1 MSKEMTKE
9 EALKILRSEFSAR
22 KDEAREFLQKNYPE
36 VWAEYEQSLKA
47 AHVAPARA
55 DENLLKNVE
64 MIVKNKED
72 LRVIMNHADMKSFGV
87 REFIAPVFERVDI
100 YQKDEKTGKET
111 LVSDASQK
119 EDFFKAMYF
128 GGRLEAEQALVQS
141 KTFYEA
147 TPEQKKEMALGAIED
162 NVLAKIY
169 CAAAVAAVEEPKD
182 DEAEIGTSAYYK
194 YTKRQADKC
203 RNLAK
208 DVTASDK
215 RIKITTD
222 AILLSTAATAAKT
235 NAFSEKL
242 RHAAKSFDDDV
253 RQKLNEVAMHFTKRK
268 TALEQFADKA
278 SNGRYSEVVKP
289 VVKAIVKNGS
299 DSIKDN
305 IFKLGTSIAIAVG
318 ATVAL
323 KTGLIAAP
331 ALALGYGIYY
341 GATSWIWP
349 IVTETR
355 KAHRL
360 AKEAN
365 KPITWKEAKK
375 IGKKNATQSKEVVK
389 IRKGKEVVKKRNP
402 YITRGIINSVLG
414 VGGGIL
420 LQKVFKAK
428 EAVTN
433 VVDIAKEAVEAAGVA
448 KKQQFGFRLFKSLT
462 PSAAQLADAG
472 VTFVTG
478 YHDPN
483 LRQRARWEAGTAL
496 IGAGISA
503 TILGWSE
510 YKDEIKDMLKGIFG
524 KDSADEGLQSA
535 GESLRSVINLKDKW
549 VTDYPYQR
557 GGQAPVQDVH
567 YIARPD
573 WQNVAEEGLGD
584 VAPVAP
590 EPFPTVYSK
599 DFGIEKWRFEEM
611 MRNINNGKID
621 VLDPQALDR
630 AYMNMDEE
638 FMSNFEGKTKMQ
650 VFYDIAELSRNG
662 RRHQLVLGNA
672 EDGFFI
678 NTPTGRYSIIDS
690 ETAAK
695 MAKDGVVRND
705 VIVDDGVIAQAKAAL
720 AADDKLYISR
730 LHGREFLREQF
741 ENVNIEGM
749 TDEKMSKAIEIAMET
764 YNNDQVAGAT
774 AEIRELFPDMNK
786 DQVTMVSKIVD
797 YNRRFDENGEQLEQ
811 LLRAIGCDEK
821 DGIDYEASK
830 DLLNQREAIL
840 KMSDKPTRLSSR
852 TPGCNERMTH
862 ILHVDKP
869 VEEPKTFVLPEEAK
883 ISVQDTPLRT
893 RAMPDYGP
901 EQQLMPADEVEPLG
915 RQYIAKNV
923 SDHWNDARIQ
933 KTISDADAER
943 YVNNQELLSEKPIK
957 GFFKVIFGG
966 GKNSNSNG

>member
-9 EALKILRSEFSAR
+9 EALKILRSDFSAR

-87 REFIAPVFERVDI
+87 REFIAPIFERVDI

-119 EDFFKAMYF
+119 EDLFKAMYF

-141 KTFYEA
+141 KTFYKA

-208 DVTASDK
+208 DVIASDK

-242 RHAAKSFDDDV
+242 RHVAKSFDDDV

-268 TALEQFADKA
+268 AALEQFADKA
-278 SNGRYSEVVKP
+278 SKGRYSEVVKP
-289 VVKAIVKNGS
+289 VVKAIVKNGP

-305 IFKLGTSIAIAVG
+305 IFKLGTNLAIAVG
-318 ATVAL
+318 AAAAL

-331 ALALGYGIYY
+331 VLAFGYGLYY
-341 GATSWIWP
+341 GLSSLYWP
-349 IVTETR
+349 VNIEAR
-355 KAHRL
+355 KARRL
-360 AKEAN
+360 AKQAN
-365 KPITWKEAKK
+365 KPITWKEAWSN
-375 IGKKNATQSKEVVK
+375 GWKNATQSKEVIK

-402 YITRGIINSVLG
+402 YITRSIINLALG
-414 VGGGIL
+414 IGGGVVLSKI
-420 LQKVFKAK
+420 FKAK

-433 VVDIAKEAVEAAGVA
+433 VVDIAKEAVEAAEVA
-448 KKQQFGFRLFKSLT
+448 KKQTLGFLLFKGLT

-472 VTFVTG
+472 VTFATG

-496 IGAGISA
+496 IGAGIS
-503 TILGWSE
+503 TVILGSE
-510 YKDEIKDMLKGIFG
+510 YSSVILDAGGNSLGEGI
-524 KDSADEGLQSA
+524 QSA
-535 GESLRSVINLKDKW
+535 GDSILLTGDSIQSAGDSIQSTLNLHD
-549 VTDYPYQR
+549 
-557 GGQAPVQDVH
+557 
-567 YIARPD
+567 
-573 WQNVAEEGLGD
+573 VAEGGLGD

-599 DFGIEKWRFEEM
+599 DFGIEKWRFDEM
-611 MRNINNGKID
+611 MRNINNGKIED
-621 VLDPQALDR
+621 FDPQALDR

-662 RRHQLVLGNA
+662 RRHQIVLGNA
-672 EDGFFI
+672 ENGFFI
-678 NTPTGRYSIIDS
+678 NTPTGRHPITDEGI
-690 ETAAK
+690 
-695 MAKDGVVRND
+695 
-705 VIVDDGVIAQAKAAL
+705 IAQAKEAL
-720 AADDKLYISR
+720 KNGDQLLVSR

-764 YNNDQVAGAT
+764 YNHNQVAGAT

-786 DQVTMVSKIVD
+786 DQVAMVSKIVD

-840 KMSDKPTRLSSR
+840 KMSDKQTRLSSR
-852 TPGCNERMTH
+852 TPGCDEVMTH
-862 ILHVDKP
+862 VRHVDQP

-901 EQQLMPADEVEPLG
+901 EQQPMPADEAEPLG